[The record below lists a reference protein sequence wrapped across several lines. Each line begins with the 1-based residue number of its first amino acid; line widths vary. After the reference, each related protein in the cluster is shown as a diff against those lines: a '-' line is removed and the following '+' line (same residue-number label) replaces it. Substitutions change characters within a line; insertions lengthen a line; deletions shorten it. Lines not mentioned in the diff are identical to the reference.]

1 MDLIVR
7 QEVTLDNY
15 DNHSVK
21 TKVEKTKAAKEET
34 LEEEHNIIL
43 QHVDEDTKRNIQ
55 LATEKGAGAWLT
67 ALPVQAYGYVLNK
80 RDFRDSICM
89 RYGWKIPNIPS
100 HCSCNKKNTVDH
112 ILNCKQGGFVIM
124 RHNEI
129 RDLEAEL
136 LGDICK
142 DVRIEPELLPVGN
155 VSLPP
160 GANIADKARLDTAS
174 LGLFSPFERN
184 FTDVRISNFNSP
196 SLKDKTP
203 AKLYELHEKE
213 KMRKYNQRVIQVEK
227 GTFTPL
233 VFNTNGGMGPQAT
246 RFHKKIAEKI
256 SHKRNESYADVMKHI
271 RTRLRFTVLRGT
283 LTAIHGDRGRKTR
296 HHPISE
302 MSYNLIPESYE
313 VF

>member
-1 MDLIVR
+1 MKSKADKEKILND
-7 QEVTLDNY
+7 EYDELLTLVN
-15 DNHSVK
+15 
-21 TKVEKTKAAKEET
+21 
-34 LEEEHNIIL
+34 
-43 QHVDEDTKRNIQ
+43 EDMKRNLE

-67 ALPVQAYGYVLNK
+67 ALPIQAYGYVLNK
-80 RDFRDSICM
+80 RDFRDSICL

-100 HCSCNKKNTVDH
+100 HCICNKKNTVDH

-136 LGDICK
+136 LSDICK

-160 GANIADKARLDTAS
+160 GANLADKARLDTAA

-196 SLKDKTP
+196 SFKDKTP
-203 AKLYELHEKE
+203 EKLYELHEKE
-213 KMRKYNQRVIQVEK
+213 KMRHYNQRVIQVER

-246 RFHKKIAEKI
+246 RFHKKVAEKI
-256 SHKRNESYADVMKHI
+256 SEKKNESYSDVMNHI

-283 LTAIHGDRGRKTR
+283 LTAVHGDRGRKKR
-296 HHPISE
+296 HHPISD
-302 MSYNLIPESYE
+302 MSYNLIPEPYE
-313 VF
+313 VY